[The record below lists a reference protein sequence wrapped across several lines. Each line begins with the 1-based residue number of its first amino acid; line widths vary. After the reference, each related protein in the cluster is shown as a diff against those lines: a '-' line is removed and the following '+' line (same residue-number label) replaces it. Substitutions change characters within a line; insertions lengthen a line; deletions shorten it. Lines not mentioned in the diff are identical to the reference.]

1 MFVEMHVGTIQHS
14 LLLYEGTVKNLLS
27 WCNLETFLGN
37 KIVIIDMYV
46 YMICRNFLWNTTVW
60 YYLFMSF
67 L

>member
-1 MFVEMHVGTIQHS
+1 M
-14 LLLYEGTVKNLLS
+14 KNLLS

-46 YMICRNFLWNTTVW
+46 YMICRNFLWNLTVR